1 MFTASLIG
9 LPIPLLPIHIL
20 WVNLVTDGF
29 PALAL
34 GMDPIDRDVM
44 KKPPRLLNESVL
56 TRSGGSLML
65 IQGAFIACC
74 SLLAFCFVL
83 FFEKEGLVRART
95 ACFIVLSCSQLF
107 HSFNCRSTDKSLF
120 TIWILSNKKLV
131 AAALL
136 SFALQMLVVY
146 VPFLQTIFKTEALG
160 LFDWVMV
167 LVISSFPFWAMELV
181 KLIQNVVMRR
191 GK

>member
-1 MFTASLIG
+1 
-9 LPIPLLPIHIL
+9 LPIHIL
-20 WVNLVTDGF
+20 WINLITDGF

-34 GMDPIDRDVM
+34 GMDPIDKDVM

-56 TRSGGSLML
+56 TRSGGRLML
-65 IQGAFIACC
+65 TQGAFIAFC
-74 SLLAFCFVL
+74 SLLAFWFVL
-83 FFEKEGLVRART
+83 SVENEGLVRART

-120 TIWILSNKKLV
+120 TLGVFGNKKLV
-131 AAALL
+131 VAVLF

-160 LFDWVMV
+160 LFDWVLV

-181 KLIQNVVMRR
+181 KLIQ
-191 GK
+191 KTLKII